1 MAEKKYQFVR
11 RFMGRVE
18 YIELGVPGIDALIPQ
33 KIDEYGATIQ
43 GYANNKEFLIA
54 EVEGYATNYIPPP
67 SVETPAP
74 TVLPALPGVSPYRIE
89 VLEESGALKSLVY
102 FSNQLIEKREY
113 ALDYTAIVGGEK
125 FDGNTAVTAELENLI
140 NTTGIF
146 ANALA
151 FPPFVKEE
159 ETVDPQA
166 EIKETV
172 DKLGK
177 LADSLADPLVAL
189 IPTEDDI
196 LEILAEK
203 EPMIAGMI
211 KLLRQEKLER
221 EEAGMSKEEAEE
233 KFKEEK
239 KKMID
244 DYKKALK
251 DMVKAELKKVKD
263 NIGVFVTA
271 VKNIPPA
278 VVALVTNIALP
289 PALGP
294 VAPNPVHALNTAST
308 AVKGL
313 QVILQ
318 NALVA
323 FGVIMAGSLILK
335 IALPQPLIDTYT
347 VMLTLSGILGAVPI
361 P

>member
-1 MAEKKYQFVR
+1 MAEKQYTFVR
-11 RFMGRVE
+11 RFFGRLE
-18 YIELGVPGIDALIPQ
+18 YIERGASLPY
-33 KIDEYGATIQ
+33 KIDEYGADVQ

-74 TVLPALPGVSPYRIE
+74 TVLPAPPEVSPYRIE

-125 FDGNTAVTAELENLI
+125 FDGTTAVTAELENLI
-140 NTTGIF
+140 STTGIF

-172 DKLGK
+172 DTLGK

-203 EPMIAGMI
+203 EPMIASMI
-211 KLLRQEKLER
+211 KLFKQEKLER

-233 KFKEEK
+233 KFEADK

-251 DMVKAELKKVKD
+251 DMVKAELKKIKD
-263 NIGVFVTA
+263 NLGVFGTA
-271 VKNIPPA
+271 VKNIPA
-278 VVALVTNIALP
+278 AIAETLANLANP

-294 VAPNPVHALNTAST
+294 VAPNLAHAVIQVST
-308 AVKGL
+308 VVKGL
-313 QVILQ
+313 QVVLQ

-323 FGVIMAGSLILK
+323 FGFIMAGSLILK

-347 VMLTLSGILGAVPI
+347 VMLTLSALLAPLSL
-361 P
+361 

>member
-11 RFMGRVE
+11 RFGPFVD
-18 YIELGVPGIDALIPQ
+18 YIEIGVRGIDALIPQ
-33 KIDEYGATIQ
+33 KIDEYGATMQ

-113 ALDYTAIVGGEK
+113 DVDYTAIVGGEK
-125 FDGNTAVTAELENLI
+125 FNGTAAVTAELENLI

-159 ETVDPQA
+159 EAVDPQA
-166 EIKETV
+166 EIKKTVET
-172 DKLGK
+172 LGK

-203 EPMIAGMI
+203 EPMIASMI
-211 KLLRQEKLER
+211 KLFKQEKLER

-233 KFKEEK
+233 KFKEET

-244 DYKKALK
+244 DYKEALK
-251 DMVKAELKKVKD
+251 DMVKAELKKIKD
-263 NIGVFVTA
+263 NLGVFGTA
-271 VKNIPPA
+271 VKNIPA
-278 VVALVTNIALP
+278 AIAETLANLAIP

-294 VAPNPVHALNTAST
+294 VAPNLAHAVIQTST
-308 AVKGL
+308 VVKGL
-313 QVILQ
+313 QVVLQ

-323 FGVIMAGSLILK
+323 FGFIMAGSLILK

-347 VMLTLSGILGAVPI
+347 VMLTLSALLAPLSL
-361 P
+361 